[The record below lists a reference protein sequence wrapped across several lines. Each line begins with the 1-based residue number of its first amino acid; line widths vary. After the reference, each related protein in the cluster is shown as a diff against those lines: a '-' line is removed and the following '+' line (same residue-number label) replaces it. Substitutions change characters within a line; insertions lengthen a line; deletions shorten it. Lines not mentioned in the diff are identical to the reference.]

1 MMQAREDG
9 GLDQA
14 TAEEVVKK
22 ERKKERKR
30 SDFEDEGRAGGI
42 YWECQTT

>member
-14 TAEEVVKK
+14 AAEEVIKK
-22 ERKKERKR
+22 RKR
-30 SDFEDEGRAGGI
+30 ERSDSEFEGRAGGI
-42 YWECQTT
+42 YRRFGCGV